1 MNPVSV
7 AVIGAG
13 LAGIACARRLAAA
26 GLQLRVFE
34 CQRAPGGRMATRRF
48 EAAAFDHGAQYFSV
62 RAPSFRTVIEKASL
76 AGAAERW
83 RPRWPGGDPAS
94 GDPARGDLWVG
105 SPGMNALPRFLSGG
119 LDIEY
124 GARITRLDRTRGGW
138 TLIDDRGAGHADFG
152 LVVLALPAPEAA
164 TIAAPHTPLA
174 DRVRAV
180 PMAPCWAAMVAFA
193 HPLPDVPDAGSS
205 DDAVLTWFAR
215 NGSKP
220 GRETPDTW
228 VLHASAEYS
237 RREIDA
243 SPSRIGKTLLTRLA
257 GQLGR
262 KLPAILLSDTHL
274 WRHARVEMPL
284 GEPFLL
290 DRRAGIG
297 FCGDWCLNANVE
309 AAFLSGDAIG
319 TALSG
324 TRLSCASGKMRDS
337 R

>member
-1 MNPVSV
+1 MNPASA

-13 LAGIACARRLAAA
+13 LAGITCAQRLAAA

-48 EAAAFDHGAQYFSV
+48 EAAVFDHGAQYFSV
-62 RAPSFRTVIEKASL
+62 RAPSFRTAVEKASL
-76 AGAAERW
+76 AGAVERW
-83 RPRWPGGDPAS
+83 QPRWPGGDS
-94 GDPARGDLWVG
+94 EHGDLWVG
-105 SPGMNALPRFLSGG
+105 SPGMNALPRFLSAG

-124 GARITRLDRTRGGW
+124 GARITQLERTCGGW

-193 HPLPDVPDAGSS
+193 HPVPEVPDAVFS

-220 GRETPDTW
+220 GRETPDAW

-243 SPSRIGKTLLTRLA
+243 PPARIGKTLLTRLA
-257 GQLGR
+257 GQLRR

-274 WRHARVEMPL
+274 WRHARVEVPL

-297 FCGDWCLNANVE
+297 FCGDWCLDARVE

-324 TRLSCASGKMRDS
+324 TRLSDASGKMRDS